1 MAHVA
6 GTDASG
12 RFPRSLSGPSAS
24 GQGVRGSDVFREGGG
39 GVNEVRFEDR
49 VVVVTGAGRG
59 LGREYALFLAA
70 RGARVVVND
79 VGTGIDGRGAS
90 PSPAHAV
97 AEEIRL
103 LGGRA
108 VADVHDVATTL
119 GARALTRAAVERWG
133 RLDVLVNNAG
143 ISIMRPL
150 NELSDEECR
159 RVLDTHVGGT
169 LNMLRAVWPHM
180 VASGYGRIVNTCSDA
195 LFGDTG
201 LSVYGAG
208 KGGVLGLT
216 TSTAAEGAAYG
227 IKVNAVVPIAATRM
241 SLEALQ
247 GDESTSALLTDLFPA
262 RLVASVVALL
272 AHESVPCTG
281 NFCTRP
287 AAASVGSSWA
297 PPKGCCGR
305 RTPRPSRSASNC
317 PPSAAPRRS
326 ARRRAWERPWP
337 SPSSSWASAA
347 RSHSRWTSRP
357 RPPGTSTTPAPPM
370 PETGRPR
377 TGTAPT

>member
-1 MAHVA
+1 M
-6 GTDASG
+6 D
-12 RFPRSLSGPSAS
+12 
-24 GQGVRGSDVFREGGG
+24 EI
-39 GVNEVRFEDR
+39 RFEDR
-49 VVVVTGAGRG
+49 VVVVTGGGRG
-59 LGREYALFLAA
+59 LGREYALALAA

-103 LGGRA
+103 LGGQA
-108 VADVHDVATTL
+108 VADVHDVATVH

-133 RLDVLVNNAG
+133 RLDGLVNNAG

-150 NELSDEECR
+150 GELSDEECR

-169 LNMLRAVWPHM
+169 LNMVRAVWPHM
-180 VASGYGRIVNTCSDA
+180 VASRYGRIVNTCSDA

-201 LSVYGAG
+201 LSVYAAG

-216 TSTAAEGAAYG
+216 TSLAAEGAPYG

-247 GDESTSALLTDLFPA
+247 GDESVTALLTDLFPA
-262 RLVASVVALL
+262 HLVASVVALL

-281 NFCTRP
+281 ELLH
-287 AAASVGSSWA
+287 AA
-297 PPKGCCGR
+297 GR
-305 RTPRPSRSASNC
+305 RVGRIFLGATEGVLWKEDPTPESIREQLPAIRSTEAFRTPQSVSASMAF
-317 PPSAAPRRS
+317 SLQQLGVGGAESLALDL
-326 ARRRAWERPWP
+326 A
-337 SPSSSWASAA
+337 
-347 RSHSRWTSRP
+347 
-357 RPPGTSTTPAPPM
+357 TPAPTP
-370 PETGRPR
+370 
-377 TGTAPT
+377 APAPVSGNERHHDPGDV

>member
-1 MAHVA
+1 M
-6 GTDASG
+6 DEI
-12 RFPRSLSGPSAS
+12 RF
-24 GQGVRGSDVFREGGG
+24 DE
-39 GVNEVRFEDR
+39 R
-49 VVVVTGAGRG
+49 VVVVTGGGRG

-79 VGTGIDGRGAS
+79 MGTGIDGRGAS
-90 PSPAHAV
+90 TSPAHAV

-103 LGGRA
+103 RGGAA

-150 NELSDEECR
+150 GELSDEECR

-169 LNMLRAVWPHM
+169 LNMVRAVWPHM

-201 LSVYGAG
+201 LSVYAAG

-216 TSTAAEGAAYG
+216 TSLAAEGAPYG
-227 IKVNAVVPIAATRM
+227 IKANAVVPIAATRM

-247 GDESTSALLTDLFPA
+247 GDEPMTALLTDLFPA
-262 RLVASVVALL
+262 RLVAPVVALL

-281 NFCTRP
+281 ELLH
-287 AAASVGSSWA
+287 AA
-297 PPKGCCGR
+297 GR
-305 RTPRPSRSASNC
+305 RVGRIFLGATEGVLWKEDPTPESIREHLPAVRSTEAFRTPQSVSASLAF
-317 PPSAAPRRS
+317 SL
-326 ARRRAWERPWP
+326 EQLGVG
-337 SPSSSWASAA
+337 
-347 RSHSRWTSRP
+347 
-357 RPPGTSTTPAPPM
+357 GTEPLALDLATPAPGNEPHRG
-370 PETGRPR
+370 PVD
-377 TGTAPT
+377 A